1 MSGNIRVVVPT
12 LNSPDYLRRCLESIK
27 KETKAEYEL
36 IVVADTPNKE
46 TLQVL
51 DELEV
56 ERIVN
61 SKRVGWTKAVNQGI
75 KHKKAGLYVVT
86 ADDTIVTTNWLTK
99 LANSFDKSVGLVSPI
114 TNTGGQWLQELIR
127 CETND
132 YAEMQKVGQWVS
144 KYHKARLVDW
154 TPLFGF
160 CFALPQTTIDRVGY
174 FDEHMFLA
182 HAEIDYCHRVVQ
194 AKLRVMLRM
203 DTYVHHFGKV
213 TASKDKDLKKYW
225 KADTVYYNKK
235 WGGDM
240 KLK

>member
-1 MSGNIRVVVPT
+1 
-12 LNSPDYLRRCLESIK
+12 LESIR

-36 IVVADTPNKE
+36 TVVADTPDKV

-51 DELEV
+51 DDLDV

-61 SKRVGWTKAVNQGI
+61 SERVGWTKAVNQGI
-75 KHKKAGLYVVT
+75 KHKKAELYVVT

-99 LANSFDKSVGLVSPI
+99 LANSFDDSVGLVSPI

-127 CETND
+127 CETSD
-132 YAEMQKVGQWVS
+132 YAEMQRVGQWVS
-144 KYHKARLVDW
+144 KYHKELLVDW
-154 TPLFGF
+154 MPIFGF

-174 FDEHMFLA
+174 FDDNMFLA
-182 HAEIDYCHRVVQ
+182 HSEIDYCHRVIH

-213 TASKDKDLKKYW
+213 TASRDKDLKKYW
-225 KADTVYYNKK
+225 NRDTEYYNKK
-235 WGGDM
+235 WGSDM
-240 KLK
+240 NKK